1 MKTHNELPLFVIDEF
16 LRLRFWPAMLKSVEI
31 NFIKIILVFP
41 NLFLSIHDNEK
52 LYSLHKCVME
62 TIMKLAF

>member
-31 NFIKIILVFP
+31 NFIKIILVFVCEAD
-41 NLFLSIHDNEK
+41 LYILMLSVSGLGSFISAN
-52 LYSLHKCVME
+52 SN
-62 TIMKLAF
+62 